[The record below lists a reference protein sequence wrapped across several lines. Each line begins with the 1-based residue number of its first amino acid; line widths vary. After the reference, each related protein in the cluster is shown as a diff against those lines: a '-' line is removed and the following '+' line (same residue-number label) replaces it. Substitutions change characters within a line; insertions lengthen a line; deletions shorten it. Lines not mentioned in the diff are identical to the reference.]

1 MAQQKPDS
9 IVRAEERVAKIRDE
23 SARIALERAE
33 AEARQKA
40 HRASQDAEARRIEE
54 DDLKQASSNVNL
66 EPATRDQL
74 LERIR
79 QMREEKPVEIAPVP
93 HRTPRQQAEYEAEV
107 AMGRAMVAKAEAEIE
122 RNREVQRKIKA
133 DEAARV
139 GTMTPVYAPNPSQG
153 EVFPT
158 SGATLGKPRGG

>member
-1 MAQQKPDS
+1 
-9 IVRAEERVAKIRDE
+9 
-23 SARIALERAE
+23 
-33 AEARQKA
+33 
-40 HRASQDAEARRIEE
+40 
-54 DDLKQASSNVNL
+54 VNL

-122 RNREVQRKIKA
+122 STREVQRKIKLEQ
-133 DEAARV
+133 EARE
-139 GTMTPVYAPNPSQG
+139 GTMTPVYHPNPTQ
-153 EVFPT
+153 EEAFPV
-158 SGATLGKPRGG
+158 SGATFGKPRT